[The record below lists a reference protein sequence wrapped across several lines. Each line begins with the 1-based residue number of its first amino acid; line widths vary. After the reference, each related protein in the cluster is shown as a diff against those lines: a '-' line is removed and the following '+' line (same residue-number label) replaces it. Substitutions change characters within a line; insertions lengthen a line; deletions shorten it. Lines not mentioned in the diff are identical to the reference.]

1 MIFVV
6 KLLVKHDEL
15 YITWKSIIGTG
26 CFIVETYKVSEE
38 IIETEL
44 IKIWYT
50 LL

>member
-1 MIFVV
+1 MGVFDAYENSGRGAD
-6 KLLVKHDEL
+6 L
-15 YITWKSIIGTG
+15 SRIIGTG